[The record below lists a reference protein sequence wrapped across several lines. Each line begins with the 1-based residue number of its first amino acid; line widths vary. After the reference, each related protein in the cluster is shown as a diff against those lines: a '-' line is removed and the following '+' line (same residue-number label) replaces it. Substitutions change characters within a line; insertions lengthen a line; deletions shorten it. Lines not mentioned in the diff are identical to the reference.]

1 MTSTTQVYLNIASRR
16 KCQQFLKESS
26 NFFSAKT
33 LSIMTPSI
41 TTLGIMTFSI
51 MTFSIMTLGI
61 MTFLIIN
68 NKTLHSA

>member
-1 MTSTTQVYLNIASRR
+1 MTSTTQLALNIASRR

-26 NFFSAKT
+26 YFFGAKT
-33 LSIMTPSI
+33 LSIMTLSIMTLSI

-51 MTFSIMTLGI
+51 MTISIMTLGI

-68 NKTLHSA
+68 NK